1 MIAEVERESRVR
13 MEAAVESLRTDLAS
27 IRTGRAAPAIL
38 DRVRVDY
45 YGTPTALQQLAGISV
60 PEPTTLLIRPWDR
73 NTLGLI
79 ERAILASDLGL
90 TPNNDGQ
97 VIRLNL
103 PALTE
108 ERRRDLARM
117 VAKRVEEGRVA
128 VRNIR
133 RDALGDLKDME
144 SENMITEDDL
154 DDGRERLQKLTD
166 SYIERLEEVGKQK
179 HDEIMQ
185 V

>member
-1 MIAEVERESRVR
+1 MIAEVEKEARVR
-13 MEAAVESLRTDLAS
+13 MEAAVDSLRSDLAS
-27 IRTGRAAPAIL
+27 IRTGRAAPALL
-38 DRVRVDY
+38 DRIRVDY
-45 YGTPTALQQLAGISV
+45 YGTPTALQQLAGVSV
-60 PEPTTLLIRPWDR
+60 PEPAMLMIRPWDR
-73 NTLGLI
+73 GSLGLI
-79 ERAILASDLGL
+79 ERAILQSDLGL

-97 VIRLNL
+97 VIRLNI
-103 PALTE
+103 PVLTE

-128 VRNIR
+128 VRNVR
-133 RDALGDLKDME
+133 RDALNDLKDME
-144 SENMITEDDL
+144 SEKMITEDDL

-166 SYIERLEEVGKQK
+166 SFIERLEEVGKQK